1 MGNGKE
7 GSDNA
12 VGLFWP
18 NHFRQLTVAERCEGN
33 GHFGDLQRRLNIF
46 AGNIDYVSSRTLKK
60 GE

>member
-33 GHFGDLQRRLNIF
+33 GHFGDLQRGSIALQEILIMF
-46 AGNIDYVSSRTLKK
+46 QVGF
-60 GE
+60 